1 MNCPARIVPPV
12 PAPKPAPTHVQKP
25 EQKFITTGGEHASG
39 YTQGGQVVVEE
50 VDEIA
55 LPLPMNVT
63 KKSIEEREK
72 RAVMLAEESFK
83 HINQQVSR
91 SSNCWSP

>member
-12 PAPKPAPTHVQKP
+12 PAPKPAPTHVQKT

-50 VDEIA
+50 VDEIDEMLNVLDSA
-55 LPLPMNVT
+55 HQMRVKPL
-63 KKSIEEREK
+63 
-72 RAVMLAEESFK
+72 LADNPEFF
-83 HINQQVSR
+83 
-91 SSNCWSP
+91 